1 PKVRKIALLGKFAYP
16 ELRLNTL
23 ADKACMPVYHFHR
36 IYRKFTFEPINVT
49 VRRMCLLKAY
59 VMLLRS
65 FMNQQDIAKQVQ
77 YGCAAAFN
85 RTFTVSVRQS

>member
-1 PKVRKIALLGKFAYP
+1 MYENTHMDLEV
-16 ELRLNTL
+16 NTL
-23 ADKACMPVYHFHR
+23 ADKACMSAYHFHR
-36 IYRKFTFEPINVT
+36 ICRTVTGEPINVT

-77 YGCAAAFN
+77 YGCATAFN
-85 RTFTVSVRQS
+85 RTFTRYVCTL